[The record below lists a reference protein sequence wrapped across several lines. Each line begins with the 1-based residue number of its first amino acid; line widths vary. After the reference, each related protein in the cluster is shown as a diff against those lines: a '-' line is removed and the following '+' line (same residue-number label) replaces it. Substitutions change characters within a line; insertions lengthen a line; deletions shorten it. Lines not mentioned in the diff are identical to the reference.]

1 MVVQSVVRRW
11 IASNNFKKLCYGK
24 RCTFVHGRGR
34 GGGSKGV
41 TTEIGGEGEE
51 SEGVTTEIGGEGGSK
66 GVTTEI
72 VVVYM

>member
-1 MVVQSVVRRW
+1 M
-11 IASNNFKKLCYGK
+11 
-24 RCTFVHGRGR
+24 HGRGR
-34 GGGSKGV
+34 GGGSNKGV